1 MKRLMLST
9 FILLSFSIANA
20 QHLHAT
26 IFGGISNYQGDI
38 QPKNFTFQQ
47 AGPAVGLGLLYE
59 LSDKLYIRGN
69 VTAGKIRAADAKSLQ
84 NTQRNLSFSSPVTD
98 IHLGLEYDLLNSY
111 ERSLTPFVFAGVSAF
126 RFNPYAMDSS
136 GRKTY
141 LQPLGTEGQGFFQG
155 RTKYN
160 LTQMALPFGVGVKL
174 ALSENIRVRFEIGLR
189 KTFTDYLD
197 DVSTT
202 YADQTLL
209 LQNRGQQAVDLAFRG
224 DELKSNATSYP
235 AANTQRG
242 NPNSKDWY
250 YFTGVGI
257 SFRLAPKFN
266 AGGGRNKVGCPTDV
280 R

>member
-9 FILLSFSIANA
+9 FILLSFSVANA

-26 IFGGISNYQGDI
+26 IFGGISNYQGDL

-84 NTQRNLSFSSPVTD
+84 NAQRNLSFSSPVTD

-111 ERSLTPFVFAGVSAF
+111 ERSLAPFVFAGVSAF

-174 ALSENIRVRFEIGLR
+174 ALSENIRVRFEVGLR

-202 YADQTLL
+202 YADQNLL
-209 LQNRGQQAVDLAFRG
+209 LQNNGQQAVDLAFRG
-224 DELKSNATSYP
+224 DELKSNALNYP
-235 AANTQRG
+235 AANAQRG
-242 NPNSKDWY
+242 NPNTKDWY
-250 YFTGVGI
+250 YFTGLGI
-257 SFRLAPKFN
+257 SFRLAPRFN
-266 AGGGRNKVGCPTDV
+266 SGGRSKVGCPTDV